1 MKESIYFGIILI
13 IVIIINIFVGSFLI
27 EGYTTMATKYAYYKN
42 KKEELMRP
50 SYNITADSIKYNA
63 TDYNDMIDT
72 TQNDITTGNAYVID
86 KTRNMVALSPSGL
99 GVGQSGLGVTPT
111 YYKPGSYK
119 FGASTYLP
127 NYEDSI
133 YLSQTTGESTVTP
146 ILNQASISKGF
157 CSYYA
162 NQPDKLEEACMI
174 TNPNNCASTSCCVLL
189 GGSKCVSGNKQG
201 PYMKENYGDTTI
213 LNRDY
218 YYYKGKCYGNCP
230 GTTLTYNLLD
240 PNKISNISN
249 ISNIGSD
256 LLNNSKQQS
265 EPTPTPTAN
274 EQTTATNKPT
284 PTANEQTTAT
294 NEPTTANAITSS
306 NEPTTA
312 NTLTSS
318 NEPTTSSE
326 IVNQPNSA
334 TVDRLVNVTI
344 TQPINTTTTIANQE
358 SETI

>member
-27 EGYTTMATKYAYYKN
+27 EGYATMATEYAYLKN
-42 KKEELMRP
+42 KEKELIDP
-50 SYNITADSIKYNA
+50 SYNINVDSIKYNA
-63 TDYNDMIDT
+63 ADYNVMIDT
-72 TQNDITTGNAYVID
+72 SQNDITIGNAYVID
-86 KTRNMVALSPSGL
+86 KTGNMVALSPSGL

-119 FGASTYLP
+119 FGASTYVP

-162 NQPDKLEEACMI
+162 NQPDKLEEACMN

-249 ISNIGSD
+249 IGSD
-256 LLNNSKQQS
+256 LLNNSTQQS
-265 EPTPTPTAN
+265 
-274 EQTTATNKPT
+274 
-284 PTANEQTTAT
+284 
-294 NEPTTANAITSS
+294 EPTTANAVTTANEPSSTNAVTTS
-306 NEPTTA
+306 EPTTA
-312 NTLTSS
+312 NTLDSS
-318 NEPTTSSE
+318 NEPTIANSVTSAEPTTSSE
-326 IVNQPNSA
+326 LATQPNST

-344 TQPINTTTTIANQE
+344 AQPINTTTTITNQQ
-358 SETI
+358 SDTIQ

>member
-13 IVIIINIFVGSFLI
+13 IVIIINIFVSSFLI
-27 EGYTTMATKYAYYKN
+27 EGYTNMATNYAYLKN
-42 KKEELMRP
+42 KEQELIDP
-50 SYNITADSIKYNA
+50 SYNITVDSIKYNA
-63 TDYNDMIDT
+63 TDYNDMIDIS
-72 TQNDITTGNAYVID
+72 QNDITIGNAYVID
-86 KTRNMVALSPSGL
+86 KTGNMVALSPSGL

-119 FGASTYLP
+119 FGASTYVP

-133 YLSQTTGESTVTP
+133 YLSETTGESTVTP

-162 NQPDKLEEACMI
+162 NQPDKLEEACMT

-230 GTTLTYNLLD
+230 GTTLTYNLLE
-240 PNKISNISN
+240 PNKISN

-265 EPTPTPTAN
+265 EPTPTAN
-274 EQTTATNKPT
+274 EPTT
-284 PTANEQTTAT
+284 T
-294 NEPTTANAITSS
+294 NEPTTANAVTTTATATANALTTANTVTSTA

-312 NTLTSS
+312 TT
-318 NEPTTSSE
+318 EPTTSSE
-326 IVNQPNSA
+326 LATQPNSK
-334 TVDRLVNVTI
+334 TVDRVVNVTI
-344 TQPINTTTTIANQE
+344 AQPINTTTTIANQQ
-358 SETI
+358 SDTI